1 MLQAPIPADETRRLG
16 ALRALNLLDTAPE
29 ERFDR
34 ITRLAKR
41 LFGVP
46 IALVSLVDADRQW
59 FKSAVGLCAT
69 ETPRD
74 ISLCGHAVAG
84 DEVLLVPDLHL
95 DERFH
100 DNPLVTDEPKVRFY
114 AGCPLR
120 VPGGSKVGTLCILDR
135 EARAFDHEDLALLR
149 DLARMSEQELIA
161 LALATLDDLTA
172 ISNRRGFEA
181 LARHSLSL
189 CRRQQQPATLMFFDL
204 DDFKSVND
212 RFGHAEG
219 DRALVDFANLLRTT
233 LRESDVIGRL
243 GGDEFVVLLSGSD
256 LRQQALTVKRM
267 QAAVAAH
274 NATSRRGYDLAFSVG
289 AVEFE
294 APRHADID
302 AWLAEADA
310 LMYIEKQARKARRA
324 ALSAA

>member
-1 MLQAPIPADETRRLG
+1 MLQAPTPSDESRRLA
-16 ALRALNLLDTAPE
+16 ALRALNILDTAPE

-41 LFGVP
+41 LFAVP

-59 FKSAVGLCAT
+59 FKSAAGLCAPQT
-69 ETPRD
+69 GRD
-74 ISLCGHAVAG
+74 ISFCGHTIMG
-84 DEVLLVPDLHL
+84 DEVFLVPDTRL

-100 DNPLVTDEPKVRFY
+100 DNPLVTGEPGVRFY
-114 AGCPLR
+114 AGCPLS
-120 VPGGSKVGTLCILDR
+120 VPGGSRVGTLCLLDR
-135 EARAFDHEDLALLR
+135 EARAFDEEDMALLR
-149 DLARMSEQELIA
+149 DLARMTEQELAA
-161 LALATLDDLTA
+161 LALATLDDLTL

-181 LARHSLSL
+181 MARHSVSL
-189 CRRQQQPATLMFFDL
+189 CRRQQLPATLLFFDL

-219 DRALVDFANLLRTT
+219 DRALTDFANLLRMT
-233 LRESDVIGRL
+233 LRDSDVIGRL

-256 LRQQALTVKRM
+256 LRQQVLTIKRM

-274 NATSRRGYDLAFSVG
+274 NAAARRGYDLAFSVG
-289 AVEFE
+289 AVEYE
-294 APRHADID
+294 PDRHADIG

-310 LMYIEKQARKARRA
+310 LMYIEKQARKARQA
-324 ALSAA
+324 AKAA